1 MTISFVGAAS
11 NASTSVD
18 ISGLGIQP
26 GDLLVVFAA
35 SASATK
41 PTIPSGWTPALARS
55 PSTGVLVVATRPV
68 ITGSETVTGF
78 TGAVAMIAA
87 CYRDS
92 VSYLAIGGVS
102 SATYTTTTS
111 ANFVSIP
118 DYATS
123 ATSATM
129 WRGQGDSWAVG
140 VATCNVLANGLS
152 TAPSG
157 MTHRSAVSTA
167 SREIALHDSAGNLT
181 LWTMAATTLSGS
193 ASGGTMVVEIYD
205 TGVPKSSGS
214 GGIARL
220 INGGLVRGQVI

>member
-1 MTISFVGAAS
+1 MTISFVGSAS
-11 NASTSVD
+11 NASTTVD

-35 SASATK
+35 SASAIK

-55 PSTGVLVVATRPV
+55 PSSGVLVVATRPV

-78 TGAVAMIAA
+78 TGAVAVIAA

-92 VSYLAIGGVS
+92 VSYLASGGVS
-102 SATYTTTTS
+102 SATYSTTTTAS
-111 ANFVSIP
+111 FAGVP
-118 DYATS
+118 DYAS
-123 ATSATM
+123 SGTSATM

-140 VATCNVLANGLS
+140 AATCNVLANGLS

-157 MTHRSAVSTA
+157 MTNRSSVSSAT
-167 SREIALHDSAGNLT
+167 REIALHDSAANAT
-181 LWTMAATTLSGS
+181 NWSAASITLSGA

-205 TGVPKSSGS
+205 TGIPKSSA
-214 GGIARL
+214 GG
-220 INGGLVRGQVI
+220 GGNFVNSQSLVRGLVL